1 MNSYF
6 SMYRESLQNFLS
18 VWQYDSTRWWLP
30 CMLTAFS
37 FKVYK
42 LSVFIKE
49 LEIRQS
55 VNIAYCKK
63 LFSKKR
69 SNQSAAVPQKW
80 KSVFKVA
87 QAVSTHDLRITAK
100 ERRLEILPVVSSPT
114 CSTHNCELTVWV
126 RWRFALVKACRRQDA
141 WHSLTHF
148 EITAHIYF
156 SHRGTSDITQ
166 TLH

>member
-63 LFSKKR
+63 LFSKNALIKV
-69 SNQSAAVPQKW
+69 QQCL
-80 KSVFKVA
+80 KSGRVFLK
-87 QAVSTHDLRITAK
+87 
-100 ERRLEILPVVSSPT
+100 
-114 CSTHNCELTVWV
+114 
-126 RWRFALVKACRRQDA
+126 
-141 WHSLTHF
+141 
-148 EITAHIYF
+148 
-156 SHRGTSDITQ
+156 
-166 TLH
+166 